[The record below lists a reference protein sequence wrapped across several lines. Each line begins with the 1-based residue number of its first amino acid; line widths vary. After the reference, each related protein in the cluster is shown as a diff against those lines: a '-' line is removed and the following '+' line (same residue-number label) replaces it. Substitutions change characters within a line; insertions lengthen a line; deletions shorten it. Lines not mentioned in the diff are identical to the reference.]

1 MKKIVSKFFM
11 RGLMASGFGPLV
23 YGIVMLILYLCNVE
37 TTSFGIDIFKGIIST
52 YLLAFMVA
60 GFTVIWEIERLGLG
74 FAILI
79 HGTVLYICYLLMYLI
94 NNWIGKDLTSIGI
107 FSAIFVGGYVII
119 WIIIFITE
127 KIKAKKLNKN
137 LK

>member
-79 HGTVLYICYLLMYLI
+79 HGTVLYICYLLMYPI
-94 NNWIGKDLTSIGI
+94 VN
-107 FSAIFVGGYVII
+107 
-119 WIIIFITE
+119 
-127 KIKAKKLNKN
+127 
-137 LK
+137 

>member
-37 TTSFGIDIFKGIIST
+37 TTSSGMDIFKGIIST